1 MALYYLILRGLD
13 TIEDDMT
20 IPLNKKLPLL
30 RDFDTI
36 LEKNDWSFTGNGP
49 DERDRE
55 LLVNFGVVI
64 EEYKKI
70 KPAYKVII
78 NGTTK
83 KMGDGMAK
91 YAIFAEEHKYV
102 ETLLDYDE
110 YCFFVA
116 GILGEG
122 LTRLFVEAKLG
133 NPLLLERPYLHKSM
147 GLFLQKTNILRDV
160 REDFDDDKRWWPT
173 EIWSKHV
180 DNFQDLFKPEN
191 KQKALQCSSEMVLNA
206 LGHTEECLFYLLG
219 LKEQSV
225 FNFCAIPQSMAIA
238 TLELCFQNYT
248 IFQRNIKITRGQACQ
263 LMIESTQDQ
272 RKLFEIF
279 RRHTRSI
286 LKKNDPK
293 DPNYLKISMACA
305 RVRWL
310 AVFEVPN

>member
-1 MALYYLILRGLD
+1 MALFYLILRGLD

-30 RDFDTI
+30 RDFNTI
-36 LEKNDWSFTGNGP
+36 LEKDGWNFTGNGP
-49 DERDRE
+49 TERDRE
-55 LLVNFGVVI
+55 LLVNFEVVI

-70 KPAYKVII
+70 KPAYKVIVNDI
-78 NGTTK
+78 TK
-83 KMGDGMAK
+83 RMGDGMAK
-91 YAIFAEEHKYV
+91 YAIFAEENKYV
-102 ETLLDYDE
+102 ESLHDYDE

-133 NPLLLERPYLHKSM
+133 NSLLLERSYLHRSM

-206 LGHTEECLFYLLG
+206 LGHVEECLFYLLG

-238 TLELCFQNYT
+238 TLELCFQNYAV
-248 IFQRNIKITRGQACQ
+248 FQRNVKITRGQACQ

-272 RKLFEIF
+272 KKLFEIF
-279 RRHTRSI
+279 RRHTRRI
-286 LKKNDPK
+286 LKKNDPR

-305 RVRWL
+305 RVR
-310 AVFEVPN
+310 